1 MPGGGRGR
9 EGHRWRGTAARAAGT
24 PTTRRPGTRGRGSR
38 RGRRGPPFLTTGPAR
53 TAVSAGRSTSSPSM
67 PDAPVRERVL
77 DAAAEITAGTGWSTV
92 TMAKVAARAGVSRQT
107 VYNEYGGKPALGQAM
122 VLRELDRFLTV
133 VAHEL
138 DTHDDLVQAIRS
150 TAEQTLCTARDNPL
164 LNRVLASAHQ
174 VSAGTGGEA
183 DLLPFL
189 TTDAQPLI
197 SAAKDVIATR
207 LTRFPELRMTPAEL
221 DAAVDAI
228 VRL

>member
-1 MPGGGRGR
+1 MADR
-9 EGHRWRGTAARAAGT
+9 
-24 PTTRRPGTRGRGSR
+24 
-38 RGRRGPPFLTTGPAR
+38 
-53 TAVSAGRSTSSPSM
+53 
-67 PDAPVRERVL
+67 PVRERVL
-77 DAAAEITAGTGWSTV
+77 DATAAITVEHGWAAV
-92 TMAKVAARAGVSRQT
+92 TMAKVAGLAGVSRQT
-107 VYNEYGGKPALGQAM
+107 VYNEYGAKATLGQAM

-138 DTHDDLVQAIRS
+138 DTHDDLVDAIRS
-150 TAEQTLCTARDNPL
+150 TAERTLCTARDNPL

-207 LTRFPELRMTPAEL
+207 LTRFPELEMTPGEL
-221 DAAVDAI
+221 DAAVNAI
-228 VRL
+228 VRLVLSHVMQPGGEPKTTADHLAWIAARVLHRG